1 MFLSDEERREMDS
14 ADWRFYHYKTKK
26 MDVFAQ
32 RGLFVCIVELGLL
45 VPSMLLMHE
54 HNILATVF
62 FVTASAPFM
71 IPFIKTAW
79 WFFDDR
85 EELKIW
91 REAKASNPGG
101 LEW

>member
-1 MFLSDEERREMDS
+1 MFLSDAERNEMDR
-14 ADWRFYHYKTKK
+14 ADWRLYHYKIKK

-32 RGLFVCIVELGLL
+32 RGLFVCLVELGLM
-45 VPSMLLMHE
+45 VPSLLLMQE
-54 HNILATVF
+54 HNILATAF

-91 REAKASNPGG
+91 REAKEKSGRG
-101 LEW
+101 LL